1 MLGAGDNKMCPYPD
15 HDKLI
20 QEALAAVQEAASR
33 LSPTDKI
40 DLVPAESASRVDLQA
55 LEQKF
60 QQLNEHCRKTI
71 AEIRASLD
79 RPPNKNRPG

>member
-1 MLGAGDNKMCPYPD
+1 MCPYPY

-20 QEALAAVQEAASR
+20 QEALAALQEAACR
-33 LSPTDKI
+33 LSPTDKN
-40 DLVPAESASRVDLQA
+40 DLVRAESASHVDLQA

-71 AEIRASLD
+71 AEIH
-79 RPPNKNRPG
+79 KNRPG